1 MSAWGRVVIDPPEWI
16 DEMAMPGTSFEPKD
30 RMPFVIELARRNVV
44 EQTGGPFGA
53 AIFESVTGNLVAPG
67 VNRVVPTAISFAH
80 AETTAIGLANQRL
93 GVFDLGGE
101 GLPAMELVASTEPC
115 ALCMGATVWS
125 GVRKLVTGARDEDAR
140 SIGFD
145 EGPKVADWQDALRSR
160 GIEVVVDVMREE
172 AAAVLDMYAVSGA
185 VIYNGRN
192 DA

>member
-1 MSAWGRVVIDPPEWI
+1 M
-16 DEMAMPGTSFEPKD
+16 
-30 RMPFVIELARRNVV
+30 
-44 EQTGGPFGA
+44 
-53 AIFESVTGNLVAPG
+53 
-67 VNRVVPTAISFAH
+67 
-80 AETTAIGLANQRL
+80 
-93 GVFDLGGE
+93 
-101 GLPAMELVASTEPC
+101 
-115 ALCMGATVWS
+115 WS